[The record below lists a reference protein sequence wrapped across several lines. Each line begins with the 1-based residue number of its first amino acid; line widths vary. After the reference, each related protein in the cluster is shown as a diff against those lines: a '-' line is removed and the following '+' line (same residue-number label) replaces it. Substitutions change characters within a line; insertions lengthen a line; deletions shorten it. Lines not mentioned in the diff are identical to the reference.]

1 MELVKIENKQ
11 VVTSSL
17 EISKSFGK
25 QHYHVIRDIENI
37 QKDISNFGEMFYKG
51 KYKDSYNRNQK
62 YYLINRDGFTLLVMG
77 FNGKQALE
85 WKIKY
90 INAFNKM
97 EKQIQKIVE
106 SRIRSIGIRNS
117 LTDSIKQ
124 LIPESHIKSLLILHL
139 QI

>member
-62 YYLINRDGFTLLVMG
+62 YEFNDKYHLVPIKLTEEI
-77 FNGKQALE
+77 GK
-85 WKIKY
+85 KY
-90 INAFNKM
+90 NLSKN
-97 EKQIQKIVE
+97 
-106 SRIRSIGIRNS
+106 N
-117 LTDSIKQ
+117 LTERHD
-124 LIPESHIKSLLILHL
+124 
-139 QI
+139 